1 MLLKIPQILDTTG
14 VARARQL
21 LAAAPWA
28 DGRTTAGRQAAQVK
42 NNEQLQ
48 PGSEPHREL
57 QALVLQALEKH
68 PQFFSATLPKRV
80 LPPLFNRYAGAANA
94 YGSHVDQAVRYLPG
108 GVQRVRTDI
117 SCTLFLSDP
126 ASYDG
131 GELVIEHSFGEQ
143 RVKLAAGDLVVY
155 PGTSVHRVEPVT
167 PGMLL
172 LDREHGARRRA
183 APPALRDGHGP
194 DEAARRTGRD
204 ARAGA
209 ADRHVSQPLEDVGR
223 YMRPLVQGVPWPLP
237 RGDGDAR
244 GIDRQAHRHDGPAW
258 ERPGARPETSS

>member
-1 MLLKIPQILDTTG
+1 MLLKIPQILDAAG
-14 VARARQL
+14 VARARNL

-48 PGSEPHREL
+48 PGSEQHREL
-57 QALVLQALEKH
+57 QAQVLQALEGH
-68 PQFFSATLPKRV
+68 PLFFSATLPKRV
-80 LPPLFNRYAGAANA
+80 LPPLFNRYGGAANA

-117 SCTLFLSDP
+117 SCTLFLSEP
-126 ASYDG
+126 AEYDG

-167 PGMLL
+167 
-172 LDREHGARRRA
+172 RGARLASFFWIESMVRSDEQRRLLYEMDMSLMK
-183 APPALRDGHGP
+183 LRQAMGET
-194 DEAARRTGRD
+194 DE
-204 ARAGA
+204 
-209 ADRHVSQPLEDVGR
+209 
-223 YMRPLVQGVPWPLP
+223 LVQLTGTYHNLLRMWA
-237 RGDGDAR
+237 D
-244 GIDRQAHRHDGPAW
+244 
-258 ERPGARPETSS
+258 T